1 MTPEV
6 LWTEIHERFD
16 PWAPPARP
24 KWRIDRTDKGLY
36 KVHVRLNRPF
46 EKRCK
51 VLVAGTKGAGKTAEL
66 LKLAEDRAERDQT
79 FFFDL
84 YQHLQNVIQDPS
96 AINELQPWEVCAL
109 IGLAVHRGMASRFPT
124 LWPAE
129 PVERLSEAWTRLI
142 PATSNTPVL
151 SIGKLAE
158 TLAVLVSTA
167 VDGGASIALAT
178 AGKLAGGVR
187 WDRKLGRHER
197 TSDQDPRVEAL
208 VESVHHVLEKAA
220 EVSGKRLLFVLDG
233 LDQIRNSQPATRL
246 FIDSALLSN
255 LPTVLVATA
264 PYSMRF
270 DQSLHGARGFEK
282 HYVMN
287 EPVLDKKAPD
297 DPKQPGPGLRFFEE
311 LVEARTQGLVD
322 IMDAAELRRL
332 AWSSGGN
339 PRDFMKLVR
348 DAGGLA
354 FDHGRLRIGPEE
366 VEEAIDGLRRTLA
379 VGLWLQDIEILR
391 AVRAHPEVPP
401 KGDERTE
408 DLLANGRLLP
418 YPNGPDWFYPHPTLL
433 PRLDP

>member
-1 MTPEV
+1 M
-6 LWTEIHERFD
+6 
-16 PWAPPARP
+16 
-24 KWRIDRTDKGLY
+24 
-36 KVHVRLNRPF
+36 
-46 EKRCK
+46 
-51 VLVAGTKGAGKTAEL
+51 AGTKGAGKTAEL
-66 LKLAEDRAERDQT
+66 LKLAEDRAERDLV

-84 YQHLQNVIQDPS
+84 YGHLQTVMQDPS

-109 IGLAVHRGMASRFPT
+109 IGLAVHRGMASCFETR
-124 LWPAE
+124 WPSGLAE
-129 PVERLSEAWTRLI
+129 NLGKRWAALLS
-142 PATSNTPVL
+142 TSGEPSVAL
-151 SIGKLAE
+151 GKLAE
-158 TLAVLVSTA
+158 TLLVLVSTA
-167 VDGGASIALAT
+167 ADGGTSIALAA
-178 AGKLAGGVR
+178 AGKLAGNVR

-197 TSDQDPRVEAL
+197 AADQDPRVEAL
-208 VESVHHVLEKAA
+208 IECVHGLLEKAA
-220 EVSGKRLLFVLDG
+220 EVSGKRVLFVLDG

-246 FIDSALLSN
+246 FIDSALLAN

-287 EPVLDKKAPD
+287 EPVLDKAAPA
-297 DPKQPGPGLRFFEE
+297 DPSRLGPGLQFFEAVVRE
-311 LVEARTQGLVD
+311 RTRDLPLGPNGL
-322 IMDAAELRRL
+322 MDAAELRRL

-354 FDHGRLRIGPEE
+354 FDKQRLRIEADD
-366 VEEAIDGLRRTLA
+366 VDEAIDTLRRTLA

-391 AVRAHPEVPP
+391 AVKAHPELPP

>member
-287 EPVLDKKAPD
+287 EPVLNKKAPD
-297 DPKQPGPGLRFFEE
+297 DPQAARPGAAVLRRAGGGSHRG
-311 LVEARTQGLVD
+311 ARRHHGRRR
-322 IMDAAELRRL
+322 AAPPRLELRRQPPRLHEARARCRRVGFRSWASAHRTRRGRGGHRRL
-332 AWSSGGN
+332 A
-339 PRDFMKLVR
+339 
-348 DAGGLA
+348 
-354 FDHGRLRIGPEE
+354 
-366 VEEAIDGLRRTLA
+366 
-379 VGLWLQDIEILR
+379 
-391 AVRAHPEVPP
+391 AHPRR
-401 KGDERTE
+401 GA
-408 DLLANGRLLP
+408 LAPGHR
-418 YPNGPDWFYPHPTLL
+418 HPARRPGA
-433 PRLDP
+433 PRGAAEG